1 MSTVGPVHLEQLYAE
16 ELNLF
21 SASSGFK
28 NRFLWR
34 PVADARDTS
43 GAMLLSSPDER
54 SMVGMLWITVD
65 PDCTLQY
72 EVSSCY
78 ILLYNVVNILF
89 THLCD
94 CAILQPT
101 IYIIT
106 IKTNQQVVITGSNVK
121 NRIFELYIEDSPLLL
136 PGAPVYKR
144 LLEEFEGPTL
154 EGYTIGLGQEELLR
168 LNVNI
173 VHVDLWDPKLGQS
186 ILKTEWKHVSYFVE

>member
-72 EVSSCY
+72 EVSSFYCIMSLIFYLLIRATVQYCSQLY
-78 ILLYNVVNILF
+78 IYN
-89 THLCD
+89 HD
-94 CAILQPT
+94 
-101 IYIIT
+101 
-106 IKTNQQVVITGSNVK
+106 KTNQQVVLSGSNVK

>member
-1 MSTVGPVHLEQLYAE
+1 VSTVGPVHLEQLYAE

-72 EVSSCY
+72 EVSSFYY
-78 ILLYNVVNILF
+78 ILSLILF
-89 THLCD
+89 YLLIRATVQYCSQL
-94 CAILQPT
+94 
-101 IYIIT
+101 YITT
-106 IKTNQQVVITGSNVK
+106 IKLI
-121 NRIFELYIEDSPLLL
+121 NRSFYPVQTSKIESLNYTSKTRRFYF
-136 PGAPVYKR
+136 PGHRCTKDFSR
-144 LLEEFEGPTL
+144 SLRDRRSKGTL
-154 EGYTIGLGQEELLR
+154 
-168 LNVNI
+168 
-173 VHVDLWDPKLGQS
+173 S
-186 ILKTEWKHVSYFVE
+186 A